1 MMDRPT
7 DRIIL
12 TPGPVTTT
20 TSTKQAMVRD
30 FTPNEP
36 DLLAL
41 TAEFRQTLVELVNGR
56 HAYVCVPIQG
66 TGNTANEATLGTLV
80 PRERK
85 LLIVNN
91 GFYGERLKQIAGAIG
106 VPYAALDLPIT
117 EPVGAGQL
125 EAALAADPTISHLV
139 VCHVDTGTGLLNPI
153 EPIAALCRRR
163 GVGLIIDA
171 IASFGGLPLDA
182 SALAPEAIVL
192 SPNKWLEG
200 VPGIGLVLV
209 RRAALEAAAGRC
221 HSFCL
226 DLHRQWRSFEDHGV
240 WRFTPPGQAI
250 AALVAALRQYAS
262 EGRAAR
268 LERVRGNWRCLVDGL
283 RAQGFQTVLPDQ
295 VASPVIA
302 TFHQPADPRYD
313 RQRFFEAMWRQ
324 GFVMFRG
331 SLTPFPTFRI
341 GCMGAFDQAVMAAV
355 VRAVRQSMAEIGV
368 RDGRPSPPQVAA
380 E

>member
-1 MMDRPT
+1 MDRRIE
-7 DRIIL
+7 RIIL
-12 TPGPVTTT
+12 SPGPVA
-20 TSTKQAMVRD
+20 TSALTKQATRRD

-41 TAEFRQTLVELVNGR
+41 TAEFRRTLVELARGGE
-56 HAYVCVPIQG
+56 AYVCVPIQG
-66 TGNTANEATLGTLV
+66 TGNAANEATLGTLV
-80 PRERK
+80 PRDRR

-91 GFYGERLKQIAGAIG
+91 GFYGLRLKQIAAGIG
-106 VPYAALDLPIT
+106 IPHTALDLPIT
-117 EPVGAGQL
+117 EPVAVPQL
-125 EAALAADPTISHLV
+125 EAALEVEPSISHLV

-153 EPIAALCRRR
+153 EPIAELCRQR

-182 SALAPEAIVL
+182 GALAPEAIVL

-200 VPGIGLVLV
+200 LPGIGLVLV
-209 RRAALEAAAGRC
+209 RRTAIEAAAGRC

-250 AALVAALRQYAS
+250 AALVAALRQHAA
-262 EGRAAR
+262 EGQVAR
-268 LERVRGNWRCLVDGL
+268 LERVTRNWRCLVGGL
-283 RAQGFQTVLPDQ
+283 RALGFETVLRDELG
-295 VASPVIA
+295 APVIA
-302 TFHQPADPRYD
+302 TFHAPADANYD
-313 RQRFFEAMWRQ
+313 RQRFFDAMWRQ

-331 SLTPFPTFRI
+331 SLTPFPSFRI
-341 GCMGAFDQAVMAAV
+341 GCMGALDQVVMAEV
-355 VRAVRQSMAEIGV
+355 VRAVERSMAEMRVADRRPARAGV
-368 RDGRPSPPQVAA
+368 TT